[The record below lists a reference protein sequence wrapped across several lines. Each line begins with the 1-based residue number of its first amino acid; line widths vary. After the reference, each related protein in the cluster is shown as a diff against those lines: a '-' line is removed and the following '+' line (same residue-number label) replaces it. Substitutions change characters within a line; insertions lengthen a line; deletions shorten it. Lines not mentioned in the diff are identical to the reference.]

1 MFEMLEKKMKDVF
14 IKNDDIK
21 NNTYYEKY
29 KNYTMDE
36 LGDILNKM
44 KKEIDKKKYFIDDD
58 FIKLNDEYKYISYVV
73 CLFITEYLH

>member
-1 MFEMLEKKMKDVF
+1 MFELLDEKMKNVF
-14 IKNDDIK
+14 CENNDIK

-44 KKEIDKKKYFIDDD
+44 KKEVDKKKRFIDDD

-73 CLFITEYLH
+73 CLFITKYLH